1 MEKNV
6 IEEQRQKIFFDPT
19 PERKFPHLP
28 TRPTKD
34 EVAWALSR
42 FNDECALNNIIVSK
56 ENEGNMR
63 ILRRYA
69 FTSHKRFN
77 RSCRGMSFGIYAQ
90 SGQGK
95 TYVVKQWAKT
105 IGIPF
110 VFVQSDTLSGNYALY
125 CELEDVCEDYGTPLV
140 PQASET
146 EFVVPPVIVFFD
158 EAHSLSKRLMEG
170 SLLNAMEY
178 GDGWMTARSP
188 GRNGRSVTVDC
199 RNVCWI
205 AATTERGRL
214 FPAFESRFETHLTW
228 HPAGA
233 DEIFKIVRLNYPDM
247 PHEACRL
254 ISKYCRVPRFSL
266 AFARQIQMEQAITN
280 CIWSEAAATI
290 AEDNGIDDFGMTYK
304 QVMVLKAVGQRPIS
318 KVNLCSVSR
327 CKVEELERF
336 ILPALT
342 EYSNGGPFVVP
353 SRRGY
358 TITKSGIRELNRRDI
373 ANNGDRVTIEYFESN
388 K

>member
-1 MEKNV
+1 MADNVVDELSQKQIEVVDEWQKQIEGVIEEEISGLFQNELIPEPGQQKDVASDV

-34 EVAWALSR
+34 QVSWELSK
-42 FNDECALNNIIVSK
+42 FNDECPLNNIIVSE

-69 FTSHKRFN
+69 FTSLKRFN

-95 TYVVKQWAKT
+95 TYIVKQWAKT

-110 VFVQSDTLSGNYALY
+110 VFVQSGTLSGNYALY
-125 CELEDVCEDYGTPLV
+125 REIEDACEHYGTPLV

-146 EFVVPPVIVFFD
+146 EFVVPPIIVFFD
-158 EAHSLSKRLMEG
+158 EAHSLNKRLMEG
-170 SLLNAMEY
+170 NLLNAMNFE
-178 GDGWMTARSP
+178 DGRMNARSP

-228 HPAGA
+228 QPAGP

-247 PHEACRL
+247 PHEASRL

-266 AFARQIQMEQAITN
+266 AFARQIQMEQAISK
-280 CIWSEAAATI
+280 CSWSEAAATI
-290 AEDNGIDDFGMTYK
+290 AEDNGMDKIGRT
-304 QVMVLKAVGQRPIS
+304 
-318 KVNLCSVSR
+318 
-327 CKVEELERF
+327 
-336 ILPALT
+336 
-342 EYSNGGPFVVP
+342 
-353 SRRGY
+353 
-358 TITKSGIRELNRRDI
+358 
-373 ANNGDRVTIEYFESN
+373 
-388 K
+388 